1 MTSTI
6 TPGICVFCGSRPGD
20 DPAFVA
26 DATKIGQAIAAEG
39 WRVIY
44 GAGDIGIMGA
54 VAEAAQAAGGK
65 LFGVIPQHLV
75 DREVGRASADT
86 YVVTDNMHTRKTV
99 MFANSAGILVLP
111 GGPGTLDELFEVMT
125 WRQLGVHDKPIVLL
139 NTNGYWDGL
148 IELIDS
154 IIARGFAEA
163 SFREFL
169 TVVETPD
176 QAMGALRARLS

>member
-1 MTSTI
+1 MSTQ
-6 TPGICVFCGSRPGD
+6 PSHGICVFCGSRAGD

-26 DATKIGQAIAAEG
+26 DATRIGSAIAEEG
-39 WRVIY
+39 WRVVF

-54 VAEAAQAAGGK
+54 VADAAEAAGGK

-75 DREVGRASADT
+75 DREVGRTSSDT
-86 YVVTDNMHTRKTV
+86 FVVTDNMHTRKTV
-99 MFANSAGILVLP
+99 MFANSDAILVLP

-139 NTNGYWDGL
+139 NTGGYWDGL
-148 IELIDS
+148 VALIDG

-163 SFREFL
+163 SFRDFL

-176 QAMGALRARLS
+176 QAMAALRDALS

>member
-1 MTSTI
+1 MTTPIS
-6 TPGICVFCGSRPGD
+6 PGICVFCGSRPGD

-26 DATKIGQAIAAEG
+26 DATAIGTAIATEG

-54 VAEAAQAAGGK
+54 VAAAAQDAGGR

-75 DREVGRASADT
+75 DREVGRTSSDT
-86 YVVTDNMHTRKTV
+86 FVVTDNMHTRKTV
-99 MFANSAGILVLP
+99 MFANSAAILVLP

-148 IELIDS
+148 VGLIEH
-154 IIARGFAEA
+154 IISRGFAEA
-163 SFREFL
+163 SFRDFL
-169 TVVETPD
+169 TVVATPD
-176 QAMGALRARLS
+176 QAMAALRARLS

>member
-1 MTSTI
+1 MTHPLSH
-6 TPGICVFCGSRPGD
+6 GICVFCGSRAGD

-26 DATKIGQAIAAEG
+26 DATTIGQSIAREG

-54 VAEAAQAAGGK
+54 VAQAAQDAGGT

-75 DREVGRASADT
+75 DIEVGRTSSDT
-86 YVVTDNMHTRKTV
+86 FVVTDNMHTRKTV
-99 MFANSAGILVLP
+99 MFSNSAAILVLP

-139 NTNGYWDGL
+139 NTGGYWDKLIGL
-148 IELIDS
+148 IDD

-163 SFREFL
+163 SFRDFL
-169 TVVETPD
+169 TVVDTPD
-176 QAMGALRARLS
+176 QAMEALRARLS